1 MIRTL
6 LLGRI
11 EWTDEHQGLMLVG
24 LAVSVLAGA
33 ALLVV
38 LP

>member
-11 EWTDEHQGLMLVG
+11 EWTDQNQWFPFAG
-24 LAVSVLAGA
+24 LAVVFLAALVLA
-33 ALLVV
+33 
-38 LP
+38 